1 MILQCGEKER
11 AVVAFA
17 DTSVCFEPPSKFSID
32 GVTEKVKEI
41 LRPIPQL
48 PWPNGLLSCFEN
60 PGNLAISP
68 INLWRFSAAF
78 CHVQQGG
85 GAEGAGEEV
94 LGPGEYFH
102 ISIFLGPGENFQ
114 CPWSIFK
121 KAHFQLTKEKGGGV
135 ACLLYSVVLSCGF
148 KQYDQKFNLWQI
160 LFENIKK
167 MPLRRLATD
176 MQDKHD
182 MPLIT
187 ADDTVGFFFK

>member
-1 MILQCGEKER
+1 MLHAISQPIGTCFILAFILDHDVMILQCGEKER

-94 LGPGEYFH
+94 LGPGEYFNIFWARWIFPYFNISWARWKFSVSQKKH
-102 ISIFLGPGENFQ
+102 IFSWRKKKEAEWRVFFTVLCSPVASNSTIQNSTCNKYFLK
-114 CPWSIFK
+114 I
-121 KAHFQLTKEKGGGV
+121 
-135 ACLLYSVVLSCGF
+135 
-148 KQYDQKFNLWQI
+148 
-160 LFENIKK
+160 
-167 MPLRRLATD
+167 
-176 MQDKHD
+176 
-182 MPLIT
+182 
-187 ADDTVGFFFK
+187 